1 MVSFPKQNQL
11 HTSYA
16 LFRRGTTYGK
26 QHHLHYIVTIPKAN
40 TVLGTEFVHRDK
52 LLWTIVTDMAKKVL
66 ARLVVF
72 WYLTVSLGSAALCQE
87 GFSYYS
93 PQECSHNDKVDL
105 LYQKLEKALINN
117 SKALLQMKQI
127 FFPVARTHIQEVQI
141 LRLHVCVRVIDQ
153 FKSSGSTINISNEN
167 DSSIPCWNFKWSAS
181 VVLSLISIDQLM
193 ALDFAYVD
201 IIYSSI
207 QGTMAHKIVSITLR
221 ADLLPSMPSDSEL
234 QEALVQLL
242 SWGSQHVKHVLFY
255 PRKFYCIF

>member
-1 MVSFPKQNQL
+1 M
-11 HTSYA
+11 
-16 LFRRGTTYGK
+16 
-26 QHHLHYIVTIPKAN
+26 
-40 TVLGTEFVHRDK
+40 E
-52 LLWTIVTDMAKKVL
+52 KKVM
-66 ARLVVF
+66 ARF
-72 WYLTVSLGSAALCQE
+72 GGFCYLTVSLGSAALCQE
-87 GFSYYS
+87 GFSYYT
-93 PQECSHNDKVDL
+93 PQECFDDDKIGL
-105 LYQKLEKALINN
+105 LYHKLETALINN

-193 ALDFAYVD
+193 ALDFVYVD

-242 SWGSQHVKHVLFY
+242 SWVSQYV
-255 PRKFYCIF
+255 RYCTLKLISSIQMIHPNINHDMQHQSCDIHLLY